1 MTLPWIHL
9 RRMSP
14 TSIFSQLQAHQ
25 VRPFFTFLKS
35 WETVVATVRGNQHCK
50 PCLDSPLSSSLG
62 LKAEQERRDDTNHRM
77 SLQHAHPLGP
87 WQAILN
93 VVRTHHDSW
102 LLQRQQLHLNKNSD
116 DGTNNNPFLILDL
129 ACGPRGQPGTT
140 IAHALPTTSVHC
152 TDSCPIAIAAVLV
165 DSDLAAATTKTLELD
180 TNNNNK
186 FPQPA
191 PKNLS
196 KSVHDLGDLSEYGSN
211 TVHVIVCCYGYS
223 LSDDVSMALAEAHRV
238 LVQGGILVI
247 CTWERSALLLQGNRT
262 IAWARQGN
270 DQSSY
275 HHLAGDEG
283 SCSSSDDAAFLVREE
298 VPVLALSGEGEFEGL
313 LVGAGFDHPGA
324 VVTTFGTYPF
334 DLGRQTD
341 HQFDMG
347 TLLIQEELENLGA
360 FHPESSGGGGHWKN
374 LAEEAFWINIGK
386 YTDMV
391 DGNMMLRDNTF
402 KLTTSTKKY

>member
-1 MTLPWIHL
+1 MNNDD
-9 RRMSP
+9 
-14 TSIFSQLQAHQ
+14 AH
-25 VRPFFTFLKS
+25 V
-35 WETVVATVRGNQHCK
+35 
-50 PCLDSPLSSSLG
+50 
-62 LKAEQERRDDTNHRM
+62 
-77 SLQHAHPLGP
+77 
-87 WQAILN
+87 
-93 VVRTHHDSW
+93 
-102 LLQRQQLHLNKNSD
+102 
-116 DGTNNNPFLILDL
+116 NPFRILDL

-140 IAHALPTTSVHC
+140 IAHALPSASVHC

-165 DSDLAAATTKTLELD
+165 ASDVATMTTTTTTTTTTYLELD
-180 TNNNNK
+180 TKNSIT
-186 FPQPA
+186 PPP

-196 KSVHDLGDLSEYGSN
+196 KSVHDLGDLGEYGSN

-223 LSDDVSMALAEAHRV
+223 LSDDVSLALAEAHRV

-262 IAWARQGN
+262 VAWAQRGN
-270 DQSSY
+270 CQSAC
-275 HHLAGDEG
+275 HLGDYG
-283 SCSSSDDAAFLVREE
+283 SNSSSSSGGGGGDYDDDDAAFLVRKE

-347 TLLIQEELENLGA
+347 TLLIREELEKLGA

-386 YTDMV
+386 YTDIV
-391 DGNMMLRDNTF
+391 DGSMMLRDNTF
-402 KLTTSTKKY
+402 KLTTSTKGS